1 MESCDAALRLA
12 VERDEA
18 LHLGRLLD
26 VVLNAVERLRA
37 VEAVAVDEAMGL
49 LERLNRLAREAA
61 ARHRI
66 RQCTRLASRSQEDPR
81 CLLCRNSLRNCID
94 SPRPLRMKHTEH
106 ANEQISQTS

>member
-1 MESCDAALRLA
+1 MESRDPSLGVPIEGGEPPDLVELLYIVLDA
-12 VERDEA
+12 VK
-18 LHLGRLLD
+18 
-26 VVLNAVERLRA
+26 RLRA

-49 LERLNRLAREAA
+49 LERLDRLAREAA